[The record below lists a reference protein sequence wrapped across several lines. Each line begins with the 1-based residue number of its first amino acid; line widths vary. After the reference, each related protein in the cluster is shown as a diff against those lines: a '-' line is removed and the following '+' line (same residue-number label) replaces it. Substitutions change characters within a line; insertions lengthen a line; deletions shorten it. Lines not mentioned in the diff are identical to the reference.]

1 MILEN
6 VRNNGVTPVVNVREL
21 NRDAWNAQVKKKNRW
36 TVPVSP
42 QEIVAAR
49 RDEMEILLTPTR
61 PVPRS
66 WFPELEGT
74 RVLCLASGG
83 GQQGPILAATGARV
97 TVFDNSP
104 QQLAQDRLV
113 AEREGLQLETI
124 EGDMADLGV
133 FADGV
138 FDLIVHPVSNC
149 FVPDL
154 RPIWSEC
161 SRVLCVGGELLAGF
175 ANPLRYLFPYDLES
189 DSVDLSVAQ
198 TIQYSDLE
206 SLTEE
211 QKAKYVE
218 KGEPFEFSHTL
229 SDQIAGQIFAGFVL
243 TGFFEDACPP
253 DEDVLSKYIS
263 SFIATRARK
272 V

>member
-1 MILEN
+1 
-6 VRNNGVTPVVNVREL
+6 
-21 NRDAWNAQVKKKNRW
+21 
-36 TVPVSP
+36 
-42 QEIVAAR
+42 
-49 RDEMEILLTPTR
+49 
-61 PVPRS
+61 
-66 WFPELEGT
+66 
-74 RVLCLASGG
+74 
-83 GQQGPILAATGARV
+83 
-97 TVFDNSP
+97 
-104 QQLAQDRLV
+104 
-113 AEREGLQLETI
+113 
-124 EGDMADLGV
+124 MADLGV
-133 FADGV
+133 FADGI
-138 FDLIVHPVSNC
+138 FNLIVHPVSNC

-154 RPIWSEC
+154 GPIWSEC

-175 ANPLRYLFPYDLES
+175 ANPLRYLFPYDLER
-189 DSVDLSVAQ
+189 DSVDLSVAHA
-198 TIQYSDLE
+198 IPYSDLE

-211 QKAKYVE
+211 QKAQYVE

>member
-1 MILEN
+1 
-6 VRNNGVTPVVNVREL
+6 VADVREL
-21 NRDAWNAQVKKKNRW
+21 NRDAWDAQVEKRNRW
-36 TVPVSP
+36 TVHVSHR
-42 QEIVAAR
+42 EIEAAR
-49 RDEMEILLTPTR
+49 RGEWEILVTPIR

-66 WFPELEGT
+66 WFPELKAT

-104 QQLAQDRLV
+104 RQLAQDQLV
-113 AEREGLQLETI
+113 AEREGFDLETI

-133 FADGV
+133 FEGGV

-154 RPIWSEC
+154 RPVWSEC
-161 SRVLCVGGELLAGF
+161 ARVLRPGGELLAGF
-175 ANPLRYLFPYDLES
+175 CNPLRYLFPYDLER
-189 DSVDLSVAQ
+189 DSYLLSVAHS
-198 TIQYSDLE
+198 IPYSDLE

-211 QKAKYVE
+211 QKAQYVE
-218 KGEPFEFSHTL
+218 KGEPFEFGHTL
-229 SDQIAGQIFAGFVL
+229 SDQIAGQILGGFVL
-243 TGFFEDACPP
+243 TGFYEDAFPP
-253 DEDVLSKYIS
+253 DEDVLSRYIT

-272 V
+272 EVG

>member
-1 MILEN
+1 M
-6 VRNNGVTPVVNVREL
+6 GVTPVSDVREL
-21 NRDAWNAQVKKKNRW
+21 NRDAWDAQVAKKNRW

-42 QEIVAAR
+42 KEIEAAR
-49 RDEMEILLTPTR
+49 RGEWEILLTPTR

-66 WFPELEGT
+66 WFPELEGA

-104 QQLAQDRLV
+104 RQLAQDRLV
-113 AEREGLQLETI
+113 AERENLELETI

-161 SRVLCVGGELLAGF
+161 SGSCA
-175 ANPLRYLFPYDLES
+175 
-189 DSVDLSVAQ
+189 SVA
-198 TIQYSDLE
+198 SF
-206 SLTEE
+206 SL
-211 QKAKYVE
+211 V
-218 KGEPFEFSHTL
+218 
-229 SDQIAGQIFAGFVL
+229 FA
-243 TGFFEDACPP
+243 TRCA
-253 DEDVLSKYIS
+253 IS
-263 SFIATRARK
+263 SRTTSRAIRSIFPWRRRFHTPISSH
-272 V
+272 